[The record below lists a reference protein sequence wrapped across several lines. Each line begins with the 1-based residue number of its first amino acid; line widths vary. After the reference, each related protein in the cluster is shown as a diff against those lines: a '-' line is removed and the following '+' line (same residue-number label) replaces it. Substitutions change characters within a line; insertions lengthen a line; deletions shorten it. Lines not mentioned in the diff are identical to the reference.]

1 LQRSGEATIAACLT
15 VAGLGVSTVFGL
27 LSSEGILHFDDLTHY
42 LYANW
47 AWQWP
52 AYLLDEWG
60 RPGFTALYFLPA
72 RFGWAACRGVSAL
85 LTAGS
90 AWLAFR
96 IAQRMGLRHA
106 WAAVLLCYAQP
117 LFFQLSQTTLT
128 ETPLAFYLTAGVYLA
143 QRGRWSCSAALL
155 SLGFV
160 TRHEAIIF
168 LPVWVFFAW
177 REGVKPWRLWP
188 ILWAP
193 LVVNALAS
201 LAGLQPTIYRLLEP
215 EPSGQYGHGGWL
227 TFFCRSM
234 EAWGPGVM
242 VLAMVGLA
250 PAWKKGRGG
259 RLVVTC
265 VVAYFSVQTV
275 IRALGLFDSGGYARF
290 LVAVSPLVAVTA
302 LVGWQQL
309 WATRLR
315 RRRAAWILTAA
326 SMILL
331 WLAMERQLVLHEAKI
346 DQAAELP
353 QLYRAKIAVR
363 TATAAMLLLAAGSLA
378 TMAVPGVARRAQGL
392 VPAGVVALIL
402 LASYGLCHPLTRPP
416 EAEIIDELQAWL
428 AEHEF
433 GDRVVIS
440 ANVWLDFATGRRLP
454 PGRPSVRAYLERAE
468 PGTLFAWDRQFA
480 AAADHDLQLEEFT
493 GSRAFRLIHATRP
506 APYQEQPYL
515 RVFEKTAPWGPS
527 AGRTAPGNAHRSAF

>member
-1 LQRSGEATIAACLT
+1 MTRCLGLAVGGEVQRSGEVTIAACLT
-15 VAGLGVSTVFGL
+15 VVGLGVSAVFGL

-52 AYLLDEWG
+52 EYLLDEWG

-72 RFGWAACRGVSAL
+72 RFGWAACRGLSAL

-143 QRGRWSCSAALL
+143 QRGRWSFSAALL

-193 LVVNALAS
+193 LVVNALAP
-201 LAGLQPTIYRLLEP
+201 LAGLQPAIYRLLEP

-250 PAWKKGRGG
+250 AAWRKERGG

-265 VVAYFSVQTV
+265 VVTYFSVQTV

-302 LVGWQQL
+302 LAGWQQL
-309 WATRLR
+309 WAARLR
-315 RRRAAWILTAA
+315 RRRAAVILTAA

-331 WLAMERQLVLHEAKI
+331 WLAMERQFVLHEARI
-346 DQAAELP
+346 DPAA
-353 QLYRAKIAVR
+353 
-363 TATAAMLLLAAGSLA
+363 
-378 TMAVPGVARRAQGL
+378 
-392 VPAGVVALIL
+392 
-402 LASYGLCHPLTRPP
+402 
-416 EAEIIDELQAWL
+416 
-428 AEHEF
+428 
-433 GDRVVIS
+433 
-440 ANVWLDFATGRRLP
+440 
-454 PGRPSVRAYLERAE
+454 
-468 PGTLFAWDRQFA
+468 
-480 AAADHDLQLEEFT
+480 
-493 GSRAFRLIHATRP
+493 
-506 APYQEQPYL
+506 
-515 RVFEKTAPWGPS
+515 
-527 AGRTAPGNAHRSAF
+527 

>member
-1 LQRSGEATIAACLT
+1 
-15 VAGLGVSTVFGL
+15 
-27 LSSEGILHFDDLTHY
+27 
-42 LYANW
+42 
-47 AWQWP
+47 
-52 AYLLDEWG
+52 
-60 RPGFTALYFLPA
+60 
-72 RFGWAACRGVSAL
+72 
-85 LTAGS
+85 
-90 AWLAFR
+90 
-96 IAQRMGLRHA
+96 
-106 WAAVLLCYAQP
+106 
-117 LFFQLSQTTLT
+117 
-128 ETPLAFYLTAGVYLA
+128 
-143 QRGRWSCSAALL
+143 
-155 SLGFV
+155 
-160 TRHEAIIF
+160 
-168 LPVWVFFAW
+168 
-177 REGVKPWRLWP
+177 
-188 ILWAP
+188 
-193 LVVNALAS
+193 
-201 LAGLQPTIYRLLEP
+201 
-215 EPSGQYGHGGWL
+215 
-227 TFFCRSM
+227 M

-290 LVAVSPLVAVTA
+290 LVAISPLVGVTA

-309 WATRLR
+309 WAAPFR
-315 RRRAAWILTAA
+315 RRRAAVILTAA

-331 WLAMERQLVLHEAKI
+331 WLAMERQLILHEARI

-353 QLYRAKIAVR
+353 HLYRAKIAVR
-363 TATAAMLLLAAGSLA
+363 TATAAMVLLAAGSLA
-378 TMAVPGVARRAQGL
+378 TMAVPRLARRAQGL
-392 VPAGVVALIL
+392 VPAGVAALIL
-402 LASYGLCHPLTRPP
+402 LASCGLCHPLARPP

-433 GDRVVIS
+433 GDREVIS